1 MKLKLIITTLSLM
14 IVANCGYKVVNQ
26 NYLDKYAFTEIT
38 INGDNRISYLLRNN
52 LKRVNKEA
60 AKNIKLDLTVNK
72 TKSIK
77 EKNIQNQI
85 TKYKIDITAD
95 VKYYIIEENKSENF
109 NVSKSGDYVVN
120 KRYSTTLNNEKQ
132 LIKSLVNDISEQIF
146 TNLKINLNEL

>member
-1 MKLKLIITTLSLM
+1 MKLKLIAAILSLI
-14 IVANCGYKVVNQ
+14 IVANCGYKVVDQ

-60 AKNIKLDLTVNK
+60 EKNIKLDLTVNK

-85 TKYKIDITAD
+85 TKYQIDISAD
-95 VKYYIIEENKSENF
+95 VNYYIIEDNKSESF
-109 NVSKSGDYVVN
+109 NVSKNGDYVVN

-146 TNLKINLNEL
+146 TNLKVKLNEL